1 MPNVNIFT
9 YGSLMFPAVWSRLVR
24 GAYDSVAA
32 RLDGYQR
39 YVVLEQDYPGLIA
52 QAGVSVIG
60 RIYLAV
66 DADDLRR
73 LDVFEGDSYRRKNV
87 HPVLANGTTLEAQ
100 SYLWVGERGLSALP
114 WQPHGFDL
122 EAFLVARVRP
132 VADS

>member
-24 GAYDSVAA
+24 GAHDSVAA

-52 QAGVSVIG
+52 QPGVSVIG
-60 RIYLAV
+60 RIWLGV

-73 LDVFEGDSYRRKNV
+73 LDIFEGNSYRRQNV
-87 HPVLANGTTLEAQ
+87 RPMLANGATMEAQ

-122 EAFLVARVRP
+122 EAFLAARVTP
-132 VADS
+132 GAEP